1 MLIQNIVKMLLY
13 YVMLLL
19 CYEFFERLLLCNLL
33 YSLWTQ

>member
-19 CYEFFERLLLCNLL
+19 CYEFF
-33 YSLWTQ
+33 WKIIIM